1 MTVSTDIYFDNGA
14 LIMHELSV
22 ANSIVSSLVKL
33 KTENGF
39 HILNRVKISIGRLSG
54 VNTESLRFAL
64 ESLRND
70 TVLGRAFLE
79 IEEKDL
85 RIKCNVCG
93 AETDVRQF
101 DFKCSSCSESDYDI
115 VSGDTLEISE
125 IEVD

>member
-1 MTVSTDIYFDNGA
+1 MTGYTNIYYENGT

-22 ANSIVSSLVKL
+22 ANSIISSLEKL

-39 HILNRVKISIGRLSG
+39 EILNRVKISVGRLSG
-54 VNTESLRFAL
+54 VNAESLRFAL
-64 ESLRND
+64 ESLRKD
-70 TVLGRAFLE
+70 SLLAKAVLE

-85 RIKCNVCG
+85 RIKCNACG
-93 AETDVRQF
+93 AETAVRQF
-101 DFKCSSCSESDYDI
+101 DFKCNGCSASDYDI